1 MACILFLLGSF
12 GHQVLDVGVSKMLV
26 RRLMRIF
33 SYVCKGSKPKYK
45 SRVALAR
52 AAFRRLGFL
61 GRRSQARRTAP
72 GYVDAGIGLLLRVTE
87 CLHCQTESCS
97 DGRQL
102 GAGNF

>member
-1 MACILFLLGSF
+1 VACILFLLGSS

-26 RRLMRIF
+26 RRLIRIF

-61 GRRSQARRTAP
+61 RRRSQRAVPHQGTWMPASAS
-72 GYVDAGIGLLLRVTE
+72 YCVSLSA
-87 CLHCQTESCS
+87 
-97 DGRQL
+97 
-102 GAGNF
+102 